1 MTRVLTSGVAWACL
15 GFIIFATLS
24 PNHLRPVL
32 TQSEPVLVVLAE
44 RFGAFALLGCLFVLS
59 YPNRVL
65 FVCAVVFGAAI
76 ALEFA
81 QIFIPDRDARLIDV
95 AEKLAG
101 GGAGLLAG
109 QWMLRRLQV
118 FG

>member
-1 MTRVLTSGVAWACL
+1 MTRALISGVAWTCL

-32 TQSEPVLVVLAE
+32 TQSEPGFVVLVE
-44 RFGAFALLGCLFVLS
+44 RFGAYALLGCLFVLS
-59 YPNRVL
+59 YPNRVP
-65 FVCAVVFGAAI
+65 FACAIVFGAAI
-76 ALEFA
+76 ALEVA

-109 QWMLRRLQV
+109 AWLGRFQI